1 MKYIFVF
8 ILVGIIGCTGPTV
21 TSLTDND
28 DAADTDVDVVGS
40 CSICCTL
47 AGMTN
52 CETFALTRTQCAIST
67 DQCGEC
73 TWTWH

>member
-8 ILVGIIGCTGPTV
+8 MLVGIIGCIGPTE
-21 TSLTDND
+21 TSLTDSD
-28 DAADTDVDVVGS
+28 DVNVDTDVVGS

-52 CETFALTRTQCAIST
+52 CGTFALTRIQCAVSA
-67 DQCGEC
+67 DQADEC